1 MTQID
6 RTPLL
11 PVLPDVNDGEWH
23 GHNQG
28 VMPVHPESKVKV
40 LYSNRDSDT
49 CLARQISW
57 LGYSGAF
64 RVVKQHKEVEAA
76 PAGERWI
83 IGTMALSEAGAKDY
97 ADRFGGDIIHM
108 REV

>member
-6 RTPLL
+6 VTP
-11 PVLPDVNDGEWH
+11 PLPDVNDGNWH
-23 GHNQG
+23 GHNQT
-28 VMPVHPESKVKV
+28 VMPVHPDTIVKV
-40 LYSNRDSDT
+40 LYSTRDSDT
-49 CLARQISW
+49 AAARKFSW

-64 RVVKQHKEVEAA
+64 RVVKQYKEAEAA

-83 IGTMALSEAGAKDY
+83 VGTMALSEAGAKEY

-108 REV
+108 REVKT

>member
-6 RTPLL
+6 ITPL
-11 PVLPDVNDGEWH
+11 LPDVNDGEWH

-83 IGTMALSEAGAKDY
+83 VGTLALTSEESAKDC